1 MNPLTLFYVEDSNL
15 TIIST
20 VFLNFNLS
28 SPLLIFSNDY
38 DFEFILQNCIFD
50 SILLFSVSATNFIYI
65 KKSNGNVI
73 FQNSTFR
80 KLSFFDS
87 LLFLE
92 NVSGTININF
102 MLFEQ
107 NEIFSQILNIEESI
121 NIIINNTIC
130 NFTNNKNGVLYT
142 AAGGGFRI
150 YNTLY
155 KTIMNLE
162 MSYSFSVITCF
173 GIKIIDD
180 SSRNISNYTDFLV
193 QFFFLFLL
201 RRVKLFL
208 DHN

>member
-1 MNPLTLFYVEDSNL
+1 MALFYVEDSNL

-20 VFLNFNLS
+20 LFLNFNLS
-28 SPLLIFSNDY
+28 SPLLIFSNNY
-38 DFEFILQNCIFD
+38 DFEFIIQNCIFD
-50 SILLFSVSATNFIYI
+50 SILLFSQSPINFIYI
-65 KKSNGNVI
+65 NKSNGNVI
-73 FQNSTFR
+73 FQNTTLR
-80 KLSFFDS
+80 KLSFFDN

-92 NVSGTININF
+92 KVRGTININF

-121 NIIINNTIC
+121 NIIMNNTIC
-130 NFTNNKNGVLYT
+130 NFTNNKNGVFYP

-150 YNTLY
+150 YNALY

-162 MSYSFSVITCF
+162 VSYSFSVKTCF

-180 SSRNISNYTDFLV
+180 SSRNTSNFTDLLV
-193 QFFFLFLL
+193 QYFFYFL
-201 RRVKLFL
+201 KKIKFL